1 MTTLSY
7 IRVGQ
12 ELFVKFVAKRIVA
25 HTMKSIRKVDG
36 LLSVKDV

>member
-1 MTTLSY
+1 MITLSC

-12 ELFVKFVAKRIVA
+12 ELFVKFVAKRVAA